1 MSVVYQGRS
10 VYNKHP
16 FVCVHIHT
24 WHTYIQHVQPPC
36 QDAEECYGVANNPF
50 NDKNIKIIQPL
61 YLAVY
66 IIKIIIIKNNT
77 ILIYI

>member
-16 FVCVHIHT
+16 FVC
-24 WHTYIQHVQPPC
+24 VQPPC

-66 IIKIIIIKNNT
+66 IIKIIIIK
-77 ILIYI
+77 

>member
-24 WHTYIQHVQPPC
+24 WHTYIHVQPPC